1 MAETNES
8 EKQGS
13 VAPDKQNQNV
23 GGNNVGGNS
32 AAGSGRRNDGSA
44 SQKSKSGLGLVWLVL
59 LLLIGTTGTG
69 VYFAW
74 HWFQQYDFTVLQVE
88 NNGDQQQQ
96 SELNA
101 INVALQSERQLRG
114 QLQEELTQTNA
125 ATRAELNR
133 LATRMESIA
142 GGNIDDWRLA
152 EAEYLLRLANQRL
165 IVEQT
170 GDTVLPLMLRADN
183 ILRGLD
189 DSNLVLVRQALAAD
203 ITAIKMLGSVDREG
217 IYLRLSAL
225 KGAIDKLST
234 VPVPEV
240 LTDTSA
246 KAGIEAD
253 TRIVAQANID
263 TAWERFVENAS
274 SALNRFSKDHFQV
287 RSLNAPMQAM
297 ISPDQ
302 EVYLRQNLQ
311 LMLSQAQVALLE
323 RQPRVYQDS
332 LDTASGWLKSYFQL
346 DDQSRFFVAQL
357 EELGGQKINTALPNI
372 AGSIDHLKD
381 YLDRRT
387 KVRSVHREGDGS

>member
-1 MAETNES
+1 MTETSES

-23 GGNNVGGNS
+23 GGNS
-32 AAGSGRRNDGSA
+32 TAGSGRGNDGSA

-69 VYFAW
+69 AYFAW
-74 HWFQQYDFTVLQVE
+74 HWFQQYDFTVLQVG
-88 NNGDQQQQ
+88 NNSDQQQ

-125 ATRAELNR
+125 AIRTELNR

-183 ILRGLD
+183 ILRDLD
-189 DSNLVLVRQALAAD
+189 DSNLVLARQALAAD

-217 IYLRLSAL
+217 LYLRLSAL

-240 LTDTSA
+240 LTETSA
-246 KAGIEAD
+246 KADIEAD
-253 TRIVAQANID
+253 TRIVAQADID

-332 LDTASGWLKSYFQL
+332 LNTASGWLKSYFQL

-357 EELGGQKINTALPNI
+357 EELGGQQINTALPNI
-372 AGSIDHLKD
+372 AGSIDYLKD

-387 KVRSVHREGDGS
+387 KVRSVNREGDGL